1 MYGVRTV
8 IAPGASCPVP
18 LVRATRKRL
27 VRVAR
32 AEAPGRTC
40 QLRQRRAEGED
51 RSDRL
56 CEFERVGVSNAVAR
70 SEHLAALQLIA
81 ARAESTGGLAW
92 VPARQQV

>member
-1 MYGVRTV
+1 MTPSAGTDR
-8 IAPGASCPVP
+8 APGNGGFGDE
-18 LVRATRKRL
+18 RIGT
-27 VRVAR
+27 
-32 AEAPGRTC
+32 
-40 QLRQRRAEGED
+40 GED
-51 RSDRL
+51 RSDGL